1 MQNDEVFM
9 KSRLLIGAMLV
20 FGVMTVGT
28 VAVGDIGAT
37 HPSQQWIIASLL
49 QPTVIAGVVAQGT
62 VVIVHDDA
70 KMSKGEPCTSVY
82 RWEGRHGRREEIVSF
97 MCEPVQRDAVQK
109 FTMTCARP
117 NLDGIN
123 VMLEYQF
130 PNDTEAHRVPSYVK

>member
-1 MQNDEVFM
+1 
-9 KSRLLIGAMLV
+9 MLV

-28 VAVGDIGAT
+28 VAVGDIGT

-70 KMSKGEPCTSVY
+70 KMSNGEPCTSVY
-82 RWEGRHGRREEIVSF
+82 RWEGRRGRREEIVSF

-130 PNDTEAHRVPSYVK
+130 PNETEAHRVPSYVK